1 MYFNRCIPACRVNMN
16 GLVKCNMCI
25 DQCTCSIQNVIDGNF
40 CVVFCHPESLFSSEK
55 GRILINSFSF
65 SNVVKGVFIDECH
78 VFNKW
83 LVQLNSMLHL
93 QN

>member
-25 DQCTCSIQNVIDGNF
+25 DQCTCSIQNVIDGHF

-55 GRILINSFSF
+55 
-65 SNVVKGVFIDECH
+65 
-78 VFNKW
+78 
-83 LVQLNSMLHL
+83 
-93 QN
+93 